1 MKIEELM
8 ENTQLSK
15 KITRKILLII
25 TFTVAL
31 IFAVFHLD
39 KLRDMAAYLTGILMP
54 FLVGIAIAFVLNVFV
69 KLFENRIF
77 SPLNKKN
84 FKLWRHIRRPLSVV
98 LSFLI
103 VFLIVCFIIFFVLPE
118 IASSIREFTVNLP
131 EYLRR
136 LSVQVTAWMNELNIT
151 QDFINTIRI
160 DWSAV
165 ISQATQFTTD
175 FMGSLVNVT
184 MSVASG
190 VISLVLSIIFSI
202 YMLIG
207 KEKLTKNL
215 KRVLYAYL
223 PKEKARR
230 TVEVATLSNRIFSGF
245 VAGQLTEALIIG
257 VLCYIGM
264 SIIGFPYAL
273 LISSVVCIT
282 SVVPILGAYLGGA
295 VGGFILLLI
304 DPMKC
309 LWFLIF
315 LVLLQQFEGNVI
327 YPRVVGTMIS
337 LPGIWVLLAILVCGG
352 ILGIGGVLLGVPAA
366 SVVYTLI
373 RTSTRDRL
381 RKKRISDSEIESNEV
396 T

>member
-1 MKIEELM
+1 M
-8 ENTQLSK
+8 
-15 KITRKILLII
+15 
-25 TFTVAL
+25 
-31 IFAVFHLD
+31 
-39 KLRDMAAYLTGILMP
+39 
-54 FLVGIAIAFVLNVFV
+54 
-69 KLFENRIF
+69 
-77 SPLNKKN
+77 
-84 FKLWRHIRRPLSVV
+84 
-98 LSFLI
+98 
-103 VFLIVCFIIFFVLPE
+103 
-118 IASSIREFTVNLP
+118 NLP

-309 LWFLIF
+309 LWFLIS